1 MGNIR
6 YLLES
11 ISITI
16 FAIFILVSCDP
27 SYNVDVYLKN
37 STSQTISFRA
47 IHRQTKDTDSI
58 RDYFPDLS
66 NRIDAITLRSGE
78 EVVLFH
84 YNEMGGFSREEIS
97 GMMANIYRGGI
108 KIEFEQGD
116 PYVYYPDSADSDFHS
131 PYDYKSFFYR
141 EKEEDNEAVYQVLY

>member
-1 MGNIR
+1 MENIKQ
-6 YLLES
+6 LLES

-16 FAIFILVSCDP
+16 SAIFILVSCDP
-27 SYNVDVYLKN
+27 VYDVDVYLKN

-58 RDYFPDLS
+58 RDYFPYLN

-84 YNEMGGFSREEIS
+84 YNEMGVFSREEIS
-97 GMMANIYRGGI
+97 GMMTNIYRGGI
-108 KIEFEQGD
+108 KIEFEQGE
-116 PYVYYPDSADSDFHS
+116 PFVYYPDSVDSDFHS

-141 EKEEDNEAVYQVLY
+141 EKDEDNEAVYQVLY

>member
-1 MGNIR
+1 MEKR
-6 YLLES
+6 YLLKS

-16 FAIFILVSCDP
+16 FAFLILVSCDP
-27 SYNVDVYLKN
+27 VYDVDVYLKN

-58 RDYFPDLS
+58 KDYFPYLK

-78 EVVLFH
+78 EAVLFH
-84 YNEMGGFSREEIS
+84 YDEMGCFSREEIS
-97 GMMANIYRGGI
+97 GLMTNAYRGGI
-108 KIEFEQGD
+108 EIEFEQGD